1 MSVRLCC
8 QNGRTDR
15 DADWGVESGAWAKET
30 TYYMRIDITTGRGNF
45 KGPGRDYSI
54 INHLYVIEFPRTMY
68 VPQTAMILLLSTEGV
83 NCPKTIFG
91 HKWAFSSQTRKILK
105 NDIYFSCGW
114 FQQIH
119 DGGRPPSWKSKNRV
133 CVPPQMAGV
142 TFEFASMKKNYR
154 LRSGLSAD
162 FFDHLFPGHI
172 APPASTSATCGIG
185 RYFHINFDWRRDVA

>member
-105 NDIYFSCGW
+105 LSYYDILQVEKTIYIFRVGGSNKSMMA
-114 FQQIH
+114 
-119 DGGRPPSWKSKNRV
+119 DGRRLENRKI
-133 CVPPQMAGV
+133 A
-142 TFEFASMKKNYR
+142 FAFHPRWLVS
-154 LRSGLSAD
+154 
-162 FFDHLFPGHI
+162 HLNLLP
-172 APPASTSATCGIG
+172 
-185 RYFHINFDWRRDVA
+185 